1 MTAFIGRREF
11 ITLLGGAAAAWPLS
25 ARAQQAAMPVIGF
38 LGIGPASA
46 NASRVNGLRSGLREL
61 GYVEDRNIIIEFR
74 WADGPAQLPELAAEL
89 AQRHVAVIVSGGNS
103 AAGAAKAATSNIPIV
118 FSAADDPVRLGY
130 VNSFNRPGGNM
141 TGLSMISGA
150 LGAKR
155 LELLR
160 ELVPTATIMAVLTNP
175 NNPAEDNLRGEQATA
190 RSIGQRILVLE
201 ASTAAEIEQAF
212 ATMVQQ
218 QANALLVNADALFT
232 AERQLLVTLAARY
245 RLPAIFAWREFAD
258 AGGLMSYGTSFSY
271 SYHQMGVYVGRIL
284 EGEKPADLP
293 VMQPT
298 NFEFVINLKTAK
310 ALGLEVPPT
319 LLARADEVIE

>member
-1 MTAFIGRREF
+1 MKRREF
-11 ITLLGGAAAAWPLS
+11 ITLLGGAAAAWPLA

-46 NASRVNGLRSGLREL
+46 NASRVNGLRSGLTGL

-74 WADGPAQLPELAAEL
+74 WADGPAQLRELAAEL

-103 AAGAAKAATSNIPIV
+103 AAGAAKAATSSIPIV

-130 VNSFNRPGGNM
+130 VSSFNRPGGNM

-160 ELVPTATIMAVLTNP
+160 ELVPNATMIAVLTNP

-190 RSIGQRILVLE
+190 RSIGQRITGARRQHRGRNRAGIRNFCPAAGQRAHRQRRRIVHSRTP
-201 ASTAAEIEQAF
+201 AS
-212 ATMVQQ
+212 
-218 QANALLVNADALFT
+218 
-232 AERQLLVTLAARY
+232 RHAR
-245 RLPAIFAWREFAD
+245 RSLPPTCDFRVAGICR

-284 EGEKPADLP
+284 KGEKPADFP
-293 VMQPT
+293 SAADQVRIGHQSEDRESARP
-298 NFEFVINLKTAK
+298 
-310 ALGLEVPPT
+310 EVPPT
-319 LLARADEVIE
+319 LLAGADEVIE